1 MINAADILREKQ
13 IAEAYSISPQATV
26 YEALKIM
33 ADKDIGALLVLEN
46 GKLAGMFSER
56 DYARKVILRGR
67 HSQDT
72 LVREIMI
79 TDVVTVN
86 PSQNLKECLELIT
99 YHRVRHLPVME
110 DDRVAGIISIG
121 DIVKGII
128 THHEFMIE
136 QLEDYIKGWH

>member
-13 IAEAYSISPQATV
+13 TAEAYSISPQATV

>member
-79 TDVVTVN
+79 TDVVTVD

>member
-1 MINAADILREKQ
+1 MKIAADILREKGT
-13 IAEAYSISPQATV
+13 AEVYSISPDAMV

-33 ADKDIGALLVLEN
+33 ADKDIGALLVLES

-67 HSQDT
+67 HSHAT

-79 TDVVTVN
+79 TEVVTVD
-86 PSQNLKECLELIT
+86 PSRNLKECLELIT

-110 DDRVAGIISIG
+110 NDRVAGIISTG
-121 DIVKGII
+121 DIIKGII

>member
-1 MINAADILREKQ
+1 MRNAADILREKPT
-13 IAEAYSISPQATV
+13 AEAYSISPEATV

-33 ADKDIGALLVLEN
+33 ADKDIGALLVLDS

-79 TDVVTVN
+79 TEVVTVE
-86 PSQNLKECLELIT
+86 PGRNLKECLELIT
-99 YHRVRHLPVME
+99 NHRIRHLPVME
-110 DDRVAGIISIG
+110 NDRVAGIISIG
-121 DIVKGII
+121 DIVKGIV

-136 QLEDYIKGWH
+136 QLEDYIKGWY